1 MIKIEKEYKNW
12 LYYHFRQ
19 DNQIRYV
26 GAVLVAFA
34 FLIEPSDVVTPLGSA
49 KSNIL
54 FIVLGLPLTVLGPD
68 ILKVAKSWLSKFKA

>member
-19 DNQIRYV
+19 DNQIRYA
-26 GAVLVAFA
+26 GATLVVLA
-34 FLIEPSDVVTPLGSA
+34 FLVEPSDVITPLGSA

-54 FIVLGLPLTVLGPD
+54 FIVSGLALIIFGPD